1 MKKILGLVVALTVL
15 ALGMNVFAAAFTA
28 GNIVIYRTGDGT
40 QSLTNTGNSVF
51 LDEYTQAGTWVQS
64 IMMPTN
70 WYGANAPLITD
81 GGGFAQGLITRSQDG
96 RFIMLTGF
104 GATLGQ
110 YTNFSLFSTYAS
122 NEAPRVVGL
131 VDGLGN
137 INTTTTLTNTLAE
150 EEIRSAASTDGTNLW
165 FSGATTGIKA
175 TTRGSSVSTQV
186 EASVANVRQ
195 LNIYSNQLYF
205 TSSTGIRD
213 TTNNPLPTLTNA
225 LVAILPGTAT
235 NGTAPFGF
243 AFFNLTG
250 GSTPDTLYVA
260 EGSVTWGSNP
270 GAVLKYSLIGG
281 TNWVNSGS
289 IGAGNAAGLAG
300 FNDNAG
306 VHLFITTGGTETPNA
321 SGTLYPYLDPSGYKG
336 NPGTNGDGG
345 DANPNGLFLVPNGL
359 SPSTFN
365 VRGVAMVPQGGES
378 PTNAAFAN
386 KTSVGPPY
394 GIATV
399 GSFGGP
405 FFPSNFTYSVANFGT
420 ANISYT
426 FINGPAT
433 WLSASPSSGSIVPG
447 GSLTVNISVNS
458 LATNLS
464 AGLHTGNVIF
474 NPGGVARPAVIQV
487 NAFTVTPTTNFTAI
501 GPTGGPFTPS
511 SQIYVLSNATASA
524 LNWTVNTVQPWST
537 LSASAGSLPGFAS
550 TNIVYS
556 FNNAA
561 NSLAVGPYV
570 DSLIFSNA
578 SGSALLTTINITL
591 QVGFGIFD
599 DFSTYTQNANMVGQ
613 NGWVADDDAGQTP
626 YQISGGVLNIL
637 GPGNGLVC
645 TAGEE
650 PVKDWSSTT
659 VTDST
664 QYVYAGMLITVSNAV
679 PTTAPPFAF
688 EVEDEVKQKESV
700 TFEDDAGS
708 PVANGTGGYVWGIR
722 KSTAS
727 TWVIGTQARTYGMQY
742 LVIDVGD
749 IINSN
754 AWIFVNPVDNNSAH
768 LFAMTPDA
776 FDNSPT
782 GGGEDFGGGEGAG
795 GWIWGQYGAA
805 TVCQPGFTVSKFAMS
820 TNYADV
826 YNFLAGATP
835 PPTGDPFTT
844 WQSNYFS
851 MAELGTASFSGP
863 NADPFGKG
871 MSNTNQFLA
880 GFNPTNA
887 TAYLHI
893 ISITKTNSGTDI
905 RVDYL
910 GANGDSTYSG
920 GPASRTNV
928 LEFSTG
934 SVGSY
939 KGSNN
944 VNFTSTG
951 QTNIL
956 SGGTGLGTLSHM
968 VDPGGATNVPSRYY
982 RVRVL
987 VP

>member
-1 MKKILGLVVALTVL
+1 MKRILGLVGALMVL
-15 ALGMNVFAAAFTA
+15 ALGTNVFAAAFTA

-40 QSLTNTGNSVF
+40 QNLTNTGNSVF
-51 LDEYTQAGTWVQS
+51 LDEYTQARTRVQS
-64 IMMPTN
+64 IIMPTK

-110 YTNFSLFSTYAS
+110 FTNFSIFSSFAS

-131 VDGLGN
+131 VDGFGN

-150 EEIRSAASTDGTNLW
+150 EEIRSAASTDGTNFW
-165 FSGATTGIKA
+165 VGGATTGIKA
-175 TTRGSSVSTQV
+175 TTRGSALSVQV
-186 EASVANVRQ
+186 ENSQTNIRQ
-195 LNIYSNQLYF
+195 INIYSNQLYY
-205 TSSTGIRD
+205 TTSTGIRD

-225 LVAILPGTAT
+225 LVAILPGTLT

-260 EGSVTWGSNP
+260 EGTITWGSEGP
-270 GAVLKYSLIGG
+270 GSVLKYSLVG

-289 IGAGNAAGLAG
+289 IGAGNAEGLAG

-321 SGTLYPYLDPSGYKG
+321 SGILYPYLDPSGYKG

-345 DANPNGLFLVPNGL
+345 DANPGSVLIAPNGV

-386 KTSVGPPY
+386 KTSVGPIY
-394 GIATV
+394 AIKTA

-420 ANISYT
+420 ANISYA
-426 FINGPAT
+426 FVNGPAP
-433 WLSASPSSGSIVPG
+433 WLTASPSSGTIVPG
-447 GSLTVNISVNS
+447 GSLTVNVSVNAS
-458 LATNLS
+458 ANTLS

-474 NPGGVARPAVIQV
+474 NPGGVARPATIQV
-487 NAFTVTPTTNFTAI
+487 NAFTLTPSTNFFAA
-501 GPTGGPFTPS
+501 GPVGGPFVPA
-511 SQIYVLSNATASA
+511 SQVYVLSNATGSA
-524 LNWTVNTVQPWST
+524 LSWSVNTVQPWGS
-537 LSASAGSLPGFAS
+537 LSATSGTLAGLTS
-550 TNIVYS
+550 TNITYS
-556 FNNAA
+556 FNGSA
-561 NSLAVGPYV
+561 NSLGVGIYS
-570 DSLIFSNA
+570 DSIIFSNVT
-578 SGSALLTTINITL
+578 GSALLNTIAVTL
-591 QVGFGIFD
+591 QVGFGMFE
-599 DFSTYTQNANMVGQ
+599 DFSTYTQNANLVGQ
-613 NGWVADDDAGQTP
+613 NGWIADDDGGQSP
-626 YQISGGVLNIL
+626 YQVANGTLNII
-637 GPGNGLVC
+637 GTGAGGLVC
-645 TAGEE
+645 DSGEE
-650 PVKDWSSTT
+650 PVKDWNSTT
-659 VTDST
+659 ITDAT
-664 QYVYAGMLITVSNAV
+664 KFVYAGMLITVSNAV
-679 PTTAPPFAF
+679 VTTSPPFSF
-688 EVEDEVKQKESV
+688 EVEDKVKQQEPVS
-700 TFEDDAGS
+700 FEYDAGS
-708 PVANGTGGYVWGIR
+708 PVSSGAGYVWGVR

-727 TWVIGTQARTYGMQY
+727 PWAIGTNTVRTYGTQY
-742 LVIDVGD
+742 MVIDVGD

-754 AWIFVNPVDNNSAH
+754 AWIFVNPTDNNSAH

-795 GWIWGQYGAA
+795 GWIWGQFGDA
-805 TVCQPGFTVSKFAMS
+805 VCQAGFTVSKFAMS

-826 YNFLAGATP
+826 YNFLAGAAP
-835 PPTGDPFTT
+835 PPANPFTT

-851 MAELGTASFSGP
+851 MAELGTPSFSGP

-887 TAYLHI
+887 AAYLHI

-910 GANGDSTYSG
+910 GASGDSTYSG

-934 SVGSY
+934 LVGSY